1 MGNHMGLRELCRWVG
16 HYLVDLCARVG
27 RVMNLFLEACRVSR
41 GADHREVLRQMAK
54 LGADSLPIVSMTIL
68 CTGMVMSVQTAKEF
82 VRFGAADSVGGI
94 VAIAM
99 GRELAPILTGVV
111 VAGRIG
117 AAIAAELGT
126 MKVTEQI
133 DALRVMATSPVKY
146 LVAPRLLAIVLMMP
160 VLVVYAN
167 LVGDVGGW
175 FVAETYAGINSH
187 MFLESIRGFIE
198 PWDIIGGLIKGAVF
212 GAIIATIGCF
222 RGLTATQGAEG
233 VGRATTKSVVLS
245 IILIFIANYFLSI
258 ILYVH
263 GG

>member
-1 MGNHMGLRELCRWVG
+1 
-16 HYLVDLCARVG
+16 
-27 RVMNLFLEACRVSR
+27 
-41 GADHREVLRQMAK
+41 
-54 LGADSLPIVSMTIL
+54 
-68 CTGMVMSVQTAKEF
+68 
-82 VRFGAADSVGGI
+82 
-94 VAIAM
+94 
-99 GRELAPILTGVV
+99 
-111 VAGRIG
+111 
-117 AAIAAELGT
+117 
-126 MKVTEQI
+126 
-133 DALRVMATSPVKY
+133 
-146 LVAPRLLAIVLMMP
+146 
-160 VLVVYAN
+160 
-167 LVGDVGGW
+167 
-175 FVAETYAGINSH
+175 